1 MDPAQPV
8 HVPEP
13 PADRCGSGGL
23 PGPDT
28 AAARNPF
35 VDSLLWIVV
44 LLPGLIED
52 WLEELWLT
60 ITYR

>member
-8 HVPEP
+8 QVPEP
-13 PADRCGSGGL
+13 PADRRSSGGL
-23 PGPDT
+23 PGPDP